1 MKVNINDEIII
12 EGSKNKSLARIRSKA
27 TDVSNPISIGILFF
41 LSSKNPITLTKN
53 KATEAKSI
61 PVRFTGKILPTI
73 APVMQENIQVI
84 YRVINI

>member
-12 EGSKNKSLARIRSKA
+12 EGSKNKSLPRIRSKA

-61 PVRFTGKILPTI
+61 PVRFTGKILPTN